1 MAENYWLANGTIFA
15 SEDILKV
22 ATRDIPSATADQV
35 EHDRLMKV
43 FAWYW
48 DHYLPAVGGSVYWR
62 QSVHRTKCISTAM
75 LMGVLCIPKSTE
87 AFAVLINEN
96 CEQKWPNI
104 FALQKKDGKQAAVIP
119 RKKDDD
125 ASKDFVGPYISA
137 RGGQAPFGGFTKA
150 GKLRFNELCEQVGRG
165 RQLGSSSHLEEEC
178 LGDVRVAAK
187 LDRKLP
193 DPNAPRPKKRRRRSG
208 ADDETEDEEDVDCY
222 DDED

>member
-1 MAENYWLANGTIFA
+1 MAENYWLANGTIIA
-15 SEDILKV
+15 AEDILKV
-22 ATRDIPSATADQV
+22 ATRDIPSATANKV
-35 EHDRLMKV
+35 EHDRLMSV

-62 QSVHRTKCISTAM
+62 QSVRRTKCISTAM

-87 AFAVLINEN
+87 AFAVLIYEN

-187 LDRKLP
+187 LDRELP
-193 DPNAPRPKKRRRRSG
+193 DPNAPRPKKRRRRSA